1 MIVEGAP
8 NFNAAL
14 AFAAAD
20 SKRWSAL
27 IRISQFP

>member
-1 MIVEGAP
+1 MKCLPGMIVEGAP

-20 SKRWSAL
+20 SKRQSA
-27 IRISQFP
+27 